1 MPGGVAV
8 DYGSFAIGVLV
19 GGFIFGIVGLMI
31 GIVFGSMANRIDVEK
46 KRKLKLNPHLDGSV
60 KFN

>member
-1 MPGGVAV
+1 M

-19 GGFIFGIVGLMI
+19 GGFIFGMAGLMI
-31 GIVFGSMANRIDVEK
+31 GVVFSSMANRIDHEK
-46 KRKLKLNPHLDGSV
+46 KRKLKLNPYLDGSV